1 MNSSFLRFS
10 DISPNEIEPIVRRAI
25 EIKSGDHGT
34 PLAGKSVVLL
44 FEKPS
49 LRTKLSFW
57 IGIEKLGGK
66 PVYFGQEEVGLGK
79 REPVADVARVV
90 SRMADIAII
99 RTFAQTLL
107 DEFSAA
113 GTIPVVNALSDF
125 EHPCQALADL
135 QTIYEH
141 CGRLRGVR
149 VAYIGDGNNVV
160 RSLAYAV
167 AGSGGHLIIASPE
180 GFELDRESL
189 LGAKKYGTEL
199 GGSVEQ
205 YRSPQDAV
213 KGADI
218 VYTDVWA
225 SMGQEGETESRKDAF
240 TGYQVNP
247 ALMALAD
254 DGARFMHDM
263 PAHPGEEVSEGM
275 LYHSSS
281 IAFDQAENRLWAQ
294 AALAEALLR
303 YGIGTRN

>member
-1 MNSSFLRFS
+1 MPSNFLRFS
-10 DISPNEIEPIVRRAI
+10 DISPTDIKPTIQRAI
-25 EIKSGDHGT
+25 EIKSGNHGKS
-34 PLAGKSVVLL
+34 LAGKAAVLL

-57 IGIEKLGGK
+57 VGIEKLGGK
-66 PVYFGQEEVGLGK
+66 PVYFGPDEVGLGK

-90 SRMADIAII
+90 SRMAEIVII
-99 RTFAQTLL
+99 RTFAQAVL
-107 DEFSAA
+107 DEFAAA

-141 CGRLRGVR
+141 CGKLAGVR
-149 VAYIGDGNNVV
+149 VAYIGDGNNVA

-167 AGSGGHLIIASPE
+167 AGSGGHLVIASPA
-180 GFELDRESL
+180 GFELDRDSL
-189 LGAKKYGTEL
+189 AGASNYGAEMRGTVDQL
-199 GGSVEQ
+199 
-205 YRSPQDAV
+205 RSPQDAV

-225 SMGQEGETESRKDAF
+225 SMGQEAEADSRKAAF
-240 TGYQVNP
+240 AGYQVNP
-247 ALMALAD
+247 ELMALAG
-254 DGARFMHDM
+254 DGAKFMHDM

-275 LYHSSS
+275 LDHPSS

-294 AALAEALLR
+294 AALVERLL
-303 YGIGTRN
+303 